1 MDGKCAFGPDVTTL
15 LLISEIYLIFALY
28 KTSVLMMPNSEST
41 IPDSLTKREYDAEVE
56 SCRNLFVKKA
66 TDYGTAWRIMRPTSL
81 TDQIFIKAS
90 RIRSLQVKGEAYVD
104 EGVGAELVGIVNYA
118 AMALIQCKLG
128 FADAADL
135 SAAEAVRLYDEQ
147 IKRAYLLMAD
157 KNHDYDEAWRHMRVS
172 SITDI
177 ILMKIHRTKEIEN
190 HGGATLVSEG
200 VEANYLDMI
209 NYAIFALILLSEE
222 SAK

>member
-1 MDGKCAFGPDVTTL
+1 MPTTEDEL
-15 LLISEIYLIFALY
+15 PEN
-28 KTSVLMMPNSEST
+28 V
-41 IPDSLTKREYDAEVE
+41 TKREYDAEAA
-56 SCRNLFVKKA
+56 SCRELFVKKA
-66 TDYGTAWRIMRPTSL
+66 ADYGTAWRIMRPSSL

-90 RIRSLQVKGEAYVD
+90 RIRSIQMKGEARVN
-104 EGVGAELVGIVNYA
+104 EGVATELIGIVNYA

-135 SAAEAVRLYDEQ
+135 SADAAVALYDDQ
-147 IKRAYLLMAD
+147 IERAYHLMAD
-157 KNHDYDEAWRHMRVS
+157 KNHDYDEAWRQMRVS

-177 ILMKIHRTKEIEN
+177 ILMKIHRTKEIES

-209 NYAIFALILLSEE
+209 NYAVFALILLAEE
-222 SAK
+222 AANKRSN